1 MIGRVLAALLAGVLV
16 AGGPGVGL
24 GEPRPAPQLVPADRL
39 SHGAAAAGP
48 LEHAIPVKPLGG
60 ADALSS
66 APRAIPGALPVSS
79 VGRDAPASPPARA
92 ASPHHA
98 EALSPAGEAS
108 EPRIKP

>member
-1 MIGRVLAALLAGVLV
+1 VIGRVLAALLAGVLV
-16 AGGPGVGL
+16 AGGTGVGL
-24 GEPRPAPQLVPADRL
+24 GEPRPQLVPADRL
-39 SHGAAAAGP
+39 SHGAAAAEP

-79 VGRDAPASPPARA
+79 VGRDVTASPPARA

-98 EALSPAGEAS
+98 DALSPAGEAS